1 MLKGLMMATLIFL
14 LLVMGYGMFFGA
26 DEERPEWM
34 TGSRTYPLLNASG
47 TAMSDFVQENRGTE
61 DETAGTN
68 E

>member
-1 MLKGLMMATLIFL
+1 
-14 LLVMGYGMFFGA
+14 MGYGMFFGA

-47 TAMSDFVQENRGTE
+47 TAMSDFVRENRGAD
-61 DETAGTN
+61 DEAAGTN